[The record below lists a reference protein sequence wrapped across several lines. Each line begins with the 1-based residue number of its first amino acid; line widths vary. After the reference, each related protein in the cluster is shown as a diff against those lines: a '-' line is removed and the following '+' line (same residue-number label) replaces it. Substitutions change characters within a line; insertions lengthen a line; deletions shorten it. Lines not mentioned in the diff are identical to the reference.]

1 MKYCYVVSNGR
12 LAECSETESSIL
24 VYENPSDQERE
35 ELCRT
40 YDLDPMDIEGV
51 LDPDEVARVEF
62 TSERTFLI
70 WKMPDNVTV
79 KGTIQFQVSS
89 LGIILTPVK
98 LVFIAPREKVQV
110 DGRGLKRVV
119 SIRDCLLRVIL
130 SNVRHYQ
137 AHLKAIKQVSQE
149 LETKLVT
156 SMENRYLLQMFAL
169 GESLVYYH
177 NAIETNQT
185 VLGKIR
191 AAAEKLGFTA
201 EETELLDDVM
211 IENQQAGKQAAIYTS
226 VLSGLMDARGTII
239 NNNMNVLL
247 KNLTIINVVFLPLN
261 LIASILGMSEYSAM
275 TAGTHWAISYSLF
288 ALSMVILGWLTWWWL
303 TRVLERQHM
312 GGGRSSTI

>member
-1 MKYCYVVSNGR
+1 MKYCYDVDGGR
-12 LAECSETESSIL
+12 LAECGEGQASVI
-24 VYENPSDQERE
+24 VYENPSEQEKE
-35 ELCRT
+35 ELCRA

-62 TSERTFLI
+62 TPERTFVI
-70 WKMPDNVTV
+70 WKMPDNVTIS
-79 KGTIQFQVSS
+79 GTIQFQVSS
-89 LGIILTPVK
+89 LGIILASNR
-98 LVFIAPREKVQV
+98 LVFIAPREKVQM
-110 DGRGLKRVV
+110 DGRQLKRVV
-119 SIRDCLLRVIL
+119 SARDCLLRVL
-130 SNVRHYQ
+130 FANVRHYQ
-137 AHLKAIKQVSQE
+137 GHLKAIKQVAQE
-149 LETKLVT
+149 LEAKLVT

-191 AAAEKLGFTA
+191 AAAEKLGFTP
-201 EETELLDDVM
+201 EEIELMDDVM

-261 LIASILGMSEYSAM
+261 LIASILGMSEYSEM
-275 TAGTHWAISYSLF
+275 TRGIHWTISYGLF
-288 ALSMVILGWLTWWWL
+288 AAAMVILGWLTWWWL

-312 GGGRSSTI
+312 AGKGA